1 MSEQQLDEDLVLDY
15 VEDFNDQSRL
25 GRDLDATKKKYLRR
39 FPDSTAEI
47 EEAYERQRKAL
58 GFANRRHQ
66 IGAYKREKRGEHWY
80 RPDVNVD
87 VFWPPLRAIIE
98 SDLGDAIESID
109 DSSTA
114 VVNGLRPHLELQ
126 NTKGL
131 VLGYVQSG
139 KTTNFLSVIAKAA
152 DAGFRLVIVLTGI
165 TENLRQQTQ
174 ERIDEQLINPQRHR
188 WHRLTSVEHDFSGI
202 DDNAAKLANHNER
215 FIAVVKKN
223 SARLRRLNE
232 WLNSA
237 ADIAHQCPILVIDD
251 ESDQA
256 SIDVSPQTK
265 SERSAI
271 NRQINHL
278 LAHDITA
285 YVAYSATPFAN
296 ILIDPSKTDDLYP
309 SDFIVTLPEPKGYF
323 GSRALFGRAPLT
335 GEDPGDVDPD
345 GYDMIRI
352 ISEEEVEGIRP
363 GGRNDPDKT
372 VQGGESLSAAIRWFV
387 MATAARRLRG
397 QEKKH
402 SSMLIHT
409 SMLTADHED
418 LRIQVDQELSAL
430 RGAIRSEGDIPLEW
444 RDQWNE
450 ESERVPAETFNLTP
464 VSFDQLSQF
473 IPEVLQKTRL
483 IVDNGTSTE
492 RLDYTQGPVS
502 VIAIGGNTL
511 SRGLTLEGLVSS
523 YFVRRASAYDT
534 LLQMGRWFG
543 FRSGY
548 QDLPRIW
555 MPEELNRWFHDLSTV
570 EAELREELD
579 VYVQEQVSPIEIQ
592 ARIRMHPDMTIT
604 SGAKMQAAV
613 KAQVSFQ
620 GKKEQTIKFKER
632 DLDWLNSNEMAVRQ
646 LVREIQDRGIEE
658 QTGAYGSPVF
668 IGVPSQL
675 ILDFLDR
682 YSIHPNTRLGKDGGE
697 LMKKYIRK
705 ESENRRLRSWNVSF
719 ITQDDAELG
728 TIDLGLKSEI
738 ALLRRSKL
746 ANSDVGEANIKALV
760 TTQDRLNDVI
770 RNTEEDRAAFR
781 KEVDNAIR
789 EAEGSKEQP
798 VRKLHD
804 KHVGPGIGHLAI
816 YPIQAKSEPRKTS
829 GTAIETEL
837 PASPEKEGKKKGQHR
852 TSLDAVTDVL
862 GLGLFFPT
870 SSAPDSAVDYMTAP
884 EPDEDLIEEYRAA
897 AEEVRAITE
906 KDEAAMKSE
915 TDDAV
920 D

>member
-25 GRDLDATKKKYLRR
+25 GRDLDATKKKFLRR
-39 FPDSTAEI
+39 YPDSAAEI
-47 EEAYERQRKAL
+47 EEAYERQRQAL

-80 RPDVNVD
+80 RPDLNVD
-87 VFWPPLRAIIE
+87 VFWPPLRTIIE
-98 SDLGDAIESID
+98 NDLGEAVHSID

-114 VVNGLRPHLELQ
+114 VVNGLRPHQELQ
-126 NTKGL
+126 NIKGL

-174 ERIDEQLINPQRHR
+174 ERIDEQLINPQRYR

-237 ADIAHQCPILVIDD
+237 ADIVHQCPILVIDD

-278 LAHDITA
+278 LDHDITA

-323 GSRALFGRAPLT
+323 GSRALFGRSPLN
-335 GEDPGDVDPD
+335 GEDSGDVDPD

-352 ISEEEVEGIRP
+352 ISEAEVEGIRP
-363 GGRNDPDKT
+363 GGKNDPDKS
-372 VQGGESLSAAIRWFV
+372 VQGGESLSAAIRWFL
-387 MATAARRLRG
+387 MATAARRVRG
-397 QEKKH
+397 QGNKH

-418 LRIQVDQELSAL
+418 LRFQVDHELSGLQAE
-430 RGAIRSEGDIPLEW
+430 IKSKSDIPQEW
-444 RDQWNE
+444 REQWDE
-450 ESERVPAETFNLTP
+450 ESERIPAETFGLKR
-464 VSFDQLSQF
+464 VSFDDLSPF
-473 IPEVLQKTRL
+473 IPDVLRETRL

-543 FRSGY
+543 FRNGY

-555 MPEELNRWFHDLSTV
+555 MPEELNRWFNDLSTV

-592 ARIRMHPDMTIT
+592 ARIRMHPDMMIT
-604 SGAKMQAAV
+604 SRAKMQDAV

-620 GKKEQTIKFKER
+620 GKKEQTIKFKET
-632 DLDWLNSNEMAVRQ
+632 DLDWLTSNENAVKQ
-646 LVREIQDRGIEE
+646 LVQEMQNRGIDE
-658 QTGAYGSPVF
+658 QTGIYGSPVF
-668 IGVPSQL
+668 IGVPPQL
-675 ILDFLDR
+675 IIDFLDQ
-682 YSIHPNTRLGKDGGE
+682 YSIHPDTRLGKDNAA
-697 LMKKYIRK
+697 LLKKYIRK

-719 ITQDDAELG
+719 MTQSNSELG
-728 TIDLGLKSEI
+728 TIDLGLQTEI
-738 ALLRRSKL
+738 PLLKRSKL
-746 ANSDVGEANIKALV
+746 VTSQEGEANIKALV

-770 RNTEEDRAAFR
+770 RGTEEDRAAFR
-781 KEVDNAIR
+781 LEV
-789 EAEGSKEQP
+789 EAEIKEAGSKEKP
-798 VRKLHD
+798 VRELHD

-816 YPIQAKSEPRKTS
+816 YPIQAKSDPRS
-829 GTAIETEL
+829 SSSNNGVAPDSVSTE
-837 PASPEKEGKKKGQHR
+837 KKGQHR
-852 TSLDAVTDVL
+852 TSLNAVTNVL

-884 EPDEDLIEEYRAA
+884 EPDKELIEEYRAA
-897 AEEVRAITE
+897 AEEVRALNE
-906 KDEAAMKSE
+906 KDEAAMRSE
-915 TDDAV
+915 TDDAI